1 MSTTVSREQIERR
14 LAEALMDFGVESD
27 EIDPEVAFEALDVD
41 SLDLLELA
49 QMVEEE
55 YDISI
60 SADDM
65 FDLHTIGQAID
76 MVLERMT

>member
-1 MSTTVSREQIERR
+1 MAATVSREQIERR
-14 LAEALMDFGVESD
+14 LAEALMDFGVEPD
-27 EIDPEVAFEALDVD
+27 EIHPELSFDALDID
-41 SLDLLELA
+41 SLDLVEIT
-49 QMVEEE
+49 QMIEEE

-76 MVLERMT
+76 LVLERMT

>member
-1 MSTTVSREQIERR
+1 MAATVSREQIERR
-14 LAEALMDFGVESD
+14 LAEALMDFGVELD
-27 EIDPEVAFEALDVD
+27 EIDPEVSFDALDID
-41 SLDLLELA
+41 SLDLVEIA

-60 SADDM
+60 STDDM

-76 MVLERMT
+76 LVLERMT

>member
-14 LAEALMDFGVESD
+14 LAEALMDFGVEPD
-27 EIDPEVAFEALDVD
+27 EIDPEAPFDAFDID
-41 SLDLLELA
+41 SLDLVELA

-60 SADDM
+60 STDDM

-76 MVLERMT
+76 MVMERMT

>member
-14 LAEALMDFGVESD
+14 LAEALMDFGVEAD
-27 EIDPEVAFEALDVD
+27 EIDPEVPFDAFDVD
-41 SLDLLELA
+41 SLDLVELA

-60 SADDM
+60 STDDM